1 LQKNTL
7 GKRTQYTLLLRHFPL
22 ESLNSVLARVASR
35 FGISVRYRLVFSRYF
50 PNRYRRK
57 TWLVHFGII
66 HLAGTPFSLAS
77 APFLMDQAPLLRGVP
92 AKFHKMELPP
102 NLTVQK
108 IPYIPYRIYQPASA
122 GNLPIPVKLP
132 VNRWDATLPYLPGHK
147 HHLKDKVR
155 RSKSSVFSCRVKC
168 QECMGST

>member
-1 LQKNTL
+1 MV
-7 GKRTQYTLLLRHFPL
+7 RT
-22 ESLNSVLARVASR
+22 
-35 FGISVRYRLVFSRYF
+35 FGIV
-50 PNRYRRK
+50 
-57 TWLVHFGII
+57 

-122 GNLPIPVKLP
+122 GNLPIPAKLP
-132 VNRWDATLPYLPGHK
+132 VNRWDTTLVFMDLKALLCSGDDESPQHRSVLGTINNLNSPKSYIRLLGGLSPI
-147 HHLKDKVR
+147 HLT
-155 RSKSSVFSCRVKC
+155 CRHGVKGLMWGARGPFPPAAAMVGYGC
-168 QECMGST
+168 DG